1 MNEHEE
7 AVTEDA
13 EEAAEEVAEEGTEE
27 VAPVEDVAA
36 NEWTPEELTEL
47 GEEPAPEVEPEP
59 TEGEKMTTVHV
70 TFTEEGRSKMVDE
83 VYERLTTQT
92 APEPAPEVEVEPETA
107 IDLESEEF
115 AEFREAFADNTEQIL
130 TTPNPLM
137 QQVEIEIAARKQ
149 ALHDRI
155 RHDYAAHGPKTPE
168 VTELFNNIAAQFEQL
183 AHATIDQ
190 CPDGRDLSLALTH
203 LEDAKRYAIA
213 AVAKNQ

>member
-13 EEAAEEVAEEGTEE
+13 EEAAEEITEEGTEE
-27 VAPVEDVAA
+27 VAPAEDVTA
-36 NEWTPEELTEL
+36 NEWTPEELAEL
-47 GEEPAPEVEPEP
+47 GEEPAPEVESEPEP
-59 TEGEKMTTVHV
+59 EAAPVVTDFYEDLKEMGIDPTE
-70 TFTEEGRSKMVDE
+70 
-83 VYERLTTQT
+83 YESEYE
-92 APEPAPEVEVEPETA
+92 PEPA

-115 AEFREAFADNTEQIL
+115 AKFRDAFAENTEQIL